1 MPRLVILG
9 RQGAGK
15 GTQCEL
21 LSEHYGIP
29 HVSTG
34 DMLRAAVSEG
44 TELGKRAKAIMDAGD
59 LVPDDVMVGIVDE
72 RLAKPDAAGGF
83 LLDGFPRTSV
93 QADALVEIVAP
104 GALDLAVSIEVPDEL
119 VIERMLARA
128 REDDT
133 EEAIR
138 RRLELYET
146 ETAPLQDWFESRGIL
161 IRVDGVG
168 AVEDVEARLIS
179 LIDGHAA

>member
-59 LVPDDVMVGIVDE
+59 LVPDDVIVGIVDE

-179 LIDGHAA
+179 LIDGQAA